1 MQTVPD
7 RGTGYTE
14 YKVGGC
20 LGFNHPTY
28 VAREADRNL
37 LEALKT
43 GQFCYVFN
51 CRQMGKSSLRVR
63 AMHLLKTEGMRS
75 ASVDMTSLG
84 SNITPQQW
92 YGGVIY
98 QLFQGFELSDKVNLK
113 AWLQER
119 EHFSPV
125 QKLSQ
130 FLEEILL
137 ASFPDQKFFIFI
149 DEIDKVLSLNFS
161 LDDFFALIRFCYNQR
176 AENKAYENLTFALFG
191 VATPSDLI
199 EDKSQTLFNIG
210 QAIELAGFNPIEAL
224 PLAQGLSPKAEAPQ
238 TVLLEILFWTG
249 GQPFLSQ
256 KLCQWVV
263 SSESVIAA
271 GREAAAIESLVRSRM
286 ILHWESQDEPVHF
299 KTIRDRLL
307 SKPQRTAQLLGL
319 YRTIWQQGRIPADN
333 SVEQSELR
341 LTGLVVKDQEHL
353 RVYNRIYREIFDHRW
368 IERELKKLRP
378 YAEALSAW
386 ETFSRKDESRLLRG
400 LALQDA
406 LRWAEEN
413 SLSDRDYQFLAAS
426 QDLDKRL
433 ALEAERQAME
443 FEKLGTQL
451 ELERRAKQKLVLAY
465 EKAKR
470 RLRTAAA
477 ILILS
482 LLGAAIATG
491 WLGYA
496 IQKEQ
501 IAQNKAL
508 EWAGKS
514 ALKQFEFQQID
525 ALLTAM
531 EAGQEL
537 RNSVN
542 AAQPLQNYPA
552 TTPMA
557 ALQDILDNIRESN
570 QLEGHQEA
578 INGISVSGNGQRI
591 ATASRDGTA
600 KLWDIRG
607 KAIATLTGH
616 QGDVYSVSFSPDSKL
631 LAKVWDMQGR
641 TIATLKGHQ
650 SDVYSVSFSKDGQS
664 LATASRDGTAKLWDL
679 KGKILH
685 TFVGHEGDVY
695 SVNFSPDG
703 KHLATAS
710 KDETIKLWDLQ
721 GHLQQTFQ
729 GHQDAIN
736 SVSFSPDGTRLA
748 TASTDKTVKLWNLE
762 GRVQQTFHGH
772 QGAVYDVSFSPNGK
786 QLATA
791 SEDESVRL
799 WNLKGQE
806 LGVLPGYKGA
816 VYDTNFSPDGKMLAT
831 GSREKFAR
839 LWNLQNNPLKEGPGV
854 QNDVVALSVSSD
866 GLWTATAIKSG
877 EIFLKNNKQ
886 GTLKIIKGHRSVV
899 YDMAFSPDKQQLA
912 IGFKDGSVNLWDL
925 QGKLLAKFQGHR
937 ETIYSLSFS
946 LNGQLLATASRDKTV
961 RLWDLQG
968 HLKQVLKGHQEPV
981 YSVSF
986 SPNGQLLATTSSD
999 KTVKLWDVRGHLKQ
1013 SFQGH
1018 HGPIHDVVFSPD
1030 GRRLATASG
1039 DETAKIWNLQG
1050 QLLRSFQHSSGL
1062 VFRVNFSANGQLIAT
1077 GEKDGA
1083 VNVWD
1088 LEGNLISKFKGH
1100 QGLVNS
1106 VRFMP
1111 DGRLLTSSRSENSIQ
1126 LWQVQTSASEKLDRL
1141 LSRGCS
1147 WLEDYFIS
1155 HPQRRLSFCK
1165 FQPPIAKANTQN

>member
-1 MQTVPD
+1 MQPVPN
-7 RGTGYTE
+7 RVSG

-28 VAREADRNL
+28 VAREADQAL
-37 LEALKT
+37 LEALKA

-63 AMHLLKTEGMRS
+63 AMHLLKTEGMRC

-84 SNITPQQW
+84 SNINPQQW
-92 YGGVIY
+92 YSGVIY
-98 QLFQGFELSDKVNLK
+98 QLFQGFELGGKVNLK

-119 EHFSPV
+119 DQFSPV

-130 FLEEILL
+130 FLEEVLL
-137 ASFPDQKFFIFI
+137 ANFPGQKFFIFI

-176 AENKAYENLTFALFG
+176 AENLAYENLTFALFG

-199 EDKSQTLFNIG
+199 EDKTQTLFNIG
-210 QAIELAGFNPIEAL
+210 QAIELTGFNPIEAL
-224 PLAQGLSPKAEAPQ
+224 PLAQGLFPKAEVPQ
-238 TVLLEILFWTG
+238 AALREILSWTG

-263 SSESVIAA
+263 SSESIITA
-271 GREAAAIESLVRSRM
+271 GQEAKAIENLVRSRM

-307 SKPQRTAQLLGL
+307 SKPQRTSQLLGL
-319 YRTIWQQGRIPADN
+319 YRTIWQQGHIAADN

-341 LTGLVVKDQEHL
+341 LTGLVVKGQEHL
-353 RVYNRIYREIFDHRW
+353 RVYNRIYREIFDQRW
-368 IERELKKLRP
+368 IDRELKKLRP
-378 YAEALSAW
+378 YAEAIAAW
-386 ETFSRKDESRLLRG
+386 ETSGRKDESRLLRG

-406 LRWAEEN
+406 LHWAEEN
-413 SLSDRDYQFLAAS
+413 SLNDRDYQFLAAC

-433 ALEAERQAME
+433 ALEAERRAME

-451 ELERRAKQKLVLAY
+451 ELERRAKQKLALAY
-465 EKAKR
+465 DKAKR

-477 ILILS
+477 ILIVS
-482 LLGAAIATG
+482 LVGAAIAAT

-496 IQKEQ
+496 VQKQQ
-501 IAQNKAL
+501 IAQDKAL

-537 RNSVN
+537 KATVN
-542 AAQPLQNYPA
+542 KEQPLQNYPA
-552 TTPMA
+552 TTPIA
-557 ALQDILDNIRESN
+557 ALQDILDNIREWN

-600 KLWDIRG
+600 KLWDVNG
-607 KAIATLTGH
+607 KAIATLSGHKGDVYSVSFSSDSQLLATASKDGTAKLWDVNGKAIATLKGH
-616 QGDVYSVSFSPDSKL
+616 QGDVYSVSFS
-631 LAKVWDMQGR
+631 
-641 TIATLKGHQ
+641 
-650 SDVYSVSFSKDGQS
+650 KDGQT
-664 LATASRDGTAKLWDL
+664 LATASRDGTAKLWNL
-679 KGKILH
+679 KGENLI

-695 SVNFSPDG
+695 SVSFSPEG
-703 KHLATAS
+703 KRLATAS
-710 KDETIKLWDLQ
+710 KDESAKLWDLQ
-721 GHLQQTFQ
+721 GNLQQTFL
-729 GHQDAIN
+729 GHQGAVN

-748 TASTDKTVKLWNLE
+748 TASTDKTVRLWDLQ
-762 GRVQQTFHGH
+762 GHLQQIFKGH
-772 QGAVYDVSFSPNGK
+772 QGAVYDVSFNPNGK
-786 QLATA
+786 LLATA

-816 VYDTNFSPDGKMLAT
+816 AYDTSFSPDGKLLAT
-831 GSREKFAR
+831 ASREKFAR
-839 LWNLQNNPLKEGPGV
+839 LWNLQNNPLKDGPGV
-854 QNDVVALSVSSD
+854 QNEITAFSISSD
-866 GLWTATAIKSG
+866 GMWTASASRSG
-877 EIFLKNNKQ
+877 EVLLKNIKQ
-886 GTLKIIKGHRSVV
+886 GTLKTIKGHRSIV
-899 YDMAFSPDKQQLA
+899 YDIAFSPDRQRLA
-912 IGFKDGSVNLWDL
+912 AGFKDGTVNVWDF
-925 QGKLLAKFQGHR
+925 QGNLLAKFKGHG
-937 ETIYSLSFS
+937 ETIYGLNFS
-946 LNGQLLATASRDKTV
+946 PNGQLLATASRDKTV

-968 HLKQVLKGHQEPV
+968 HLKQELKGHQEPV
-981 YSVSF
+981 YRVSF
-986 SPNGQLLATTSSD
+986 SPNGQLLATASSD
-999 KTVKLWDVRGHLKQ
+999 KTVKLWDLQGHLKHI
-1013 SFQGH
+1013 FQGH
-1018 HGPIHDVVFSPD
+1018 HGPVHDVVFSPD
-1030 GRRLATASG
+1030 GQRLATASS

-1050 QLLRSFQHSSGL
+1050 NVLRSFQHSSGL

-1088 LEGNLISKFKGH
+1088 LKGNLISKFKGH

-1111 DGRLLTSSRSENSIQ
+1111 DGQLLTSSRTEDSIR
-1126 LWQVQTSASEKLDRL
+1126 LWQVQTSASEKLDQL
-1141 LSRGCS
+1141 LTRGCS
-1147 WLEDYFIS
+1147 WLDDYFNS
-1155 HPQRRLSFCK
+1155 HPQKRLSFCK
-1165 FQPPIAKANTQN
+1165 R